1 MTNSD
6 PITRHSIICA
16 ELNFLYAK
24 KNADYGDSFHQQ
36 FVEDGME
43 VARVKLSDK
52 LNRFRNLTRDPSKQQ
67 VKDESIRDS
76 LIDLANYA
84 IMTIMEIDGGQE

>member
-1 MTNSD
+1 MSD
-6 PITRHSIICA
+6 AVSRHHAICMEA
-16 ELNFLYAK
+16 NDLYAK

-67 VKDESIRDS
+67 VKEESIRDS

-84 IMTIMEIDGGQE
+84 IMTIMEIDGWQE